1 MGRRQI
7 PQHRLRQS
15 CLHHRKADIGFSNEA
30 LPHQAAILILI
41 DDVAANV
48 LAVDQFAK
56 IAASCDATAPY
67 LPVFQSGLIALA
79 SIDRR
84 YPDSLIPDADGVAI
98 DHAGTAG
105 IIRGLRRTVN
115 DDKGGEKRRQ
125 SVTNLDTAK
134 GAGLISTIDRD
145 MDIKVV
151 PFESD
156 NEKAPTHRVY
166 AKSPRG
172 HDIEVGGI
180 WKKENQDGKPYYTL
194 SIRKLRYNANLGRFP
209 GQDDASLQAI
219 IEWEPRD

>member
-1 MGRRQI
+1 MNI
-7 PQHRLRQS
+7 TNYL
-15 CLHHRKADIGFSNEA
+15 
-30 LPHQAAILILI
+30 
-41 DDVAANV
+41 
-48 LAVDQFAK
+48 QF
-56 IAASCDATAPY
+56 
-67 LPVFQSGLIALA
+67 
-79 SIDRR
+79 
-84 YPDSLIPDADGVAI
+84 DG
-98 DHAGTAG
+98 D
-105 IIRGLRRTVN
+105 
-115 DDKGGEKRRQ
+115 
-125 SVTNLDTAK
+125 NLDTAK

-156 NEKAPTHRVY
+156 NDKAPTHRVY

>member
-1 MGRRQI
+1 MNI
-7 PQHRLRQS
+7 TNY
-15 CLHHRKADIGFSNEA
+15 I
-30 LPHQAAILILI
+30 
-41 DDVAANV
+41 
-48 LAVDQFAK
+48 QF
-56 IAASCDATAPY
+56 
-67 LPVFQSGLIALA
+67 
-79 SIDRR
+79 
-84 YPDSLIPDADGVAI
+84 DG
-98 DHAGTAG
+98 D
-105 IIRGLRRTVN
+105 
-115 DDKGGEKRRQ
+115 
-125 SVTNLDTAK
+125 NLDTAK

-156 NEKAPTHRVY
+156 HEKAPTHRVY

>member
-1 MGRRQI
+1 MSI
-7 PQHRLRQS
+7 TNY
-15 CLHHRKADIGFSNEA
+15 I
-30 LPHQAAILILI
+30 
-41 DDVAANV
+41 
-48 LAVDQFAK
+48 QF
-56 IAASCDATAPY
+56 
-67 LPVFQSGLIALA
+67 
-79 SIDRR
+79 
-84 YPDSLIPDADGVAI
+84 DG
-98 DHAGTAG
+98 D
-105 IIRGLRRTVN
+105 
-115 DDKGGEKRRQ
+115 
-125 SVTNLDTAK
+125 NLDTAK

-180 WKKENQDGKPYYTL
+180 WKKDNQDGKPYYTL

>member
-1 MGRRQI
+1 MNI
-7 PQHRLRQS
+7 TNY
-15 CLHHRKADIGFSNEA
+15 I
-30 LPHQAAILILI
+30 
-41 DDVAANV
+41 
-48 LAVDQFAK
+48 QF
-56 IAASCDATAPY
+56 
-67 LPVFQSGLIALA
+67 
-79 SIDRR
+79 
-84 YPDSLIPDADGVAI
+84 DSD
-98 DHAGTAG
+98 
-105 IIRGLRRTVN
+105 
-115 DDKGGEKRRQ
+115 
-125 SVTNLDTAK
+125 NLDAAK

-156 NEKAPTHRVY
+156 NERAPTHRVY

-194 SIRKLRYNANLGRFP
+194 SIRKLRYNANLGRLP

>member
-1 MGRRQI
+1 MNI
-7 PQHRLRQS
+7 TNY
-15 CLHHRKADIGFSNEA
+15 I
-30 LPHQAAILILI
+30 
-41 DDVAANV
+41 
-48 LAVDQFAK
+48 QF
-56 IAASCDATAPY
+56 
-67 LPVFQSGLIALA
+67 
-79 SIDRR
+79 
-84 YPDSLIPDADGVAI
+84 DG
-98 DHAGTAG
+98 D
-105 IIRGLRRTVN
+105 
-115 DDKGGEKRRQ
+115 
-125 SVTNLDTAK
+125 NLDTAK

-151 PFESD
+151 PFTSD

-180 WKKENQDGKPYYTL
+180 WKKDNQDGKPYYTL

>member
-1 MGRRQI
+1 MNI
-7 PQHRLRQS
+7 TNY
-15 CLHHRKADIGFSNEA
+15 I
-30 LPHQAAILILI
+30 
-41 DDVAANV
+41 
-48 LAVDQFAK
+48 QF
-56 IAASCDATAPY
+56 
-67 LPVFQSGLIALA
+67 
-79 SIDRR
+79 
-84 YPDSLIPDADGVAI
+84 DG
-98 DHAGTAG
+98 D
-105 IIRGLRRTVN
+105 
-115 DDKGGEKRRQ
+115 
-125 SVTNLDTAK
+125 NLDTAK

-166 AKSPRG
+166 ARSPRG

>member
-1 MGRRQI
+1 MNI
-7 PQHRLRQS
+7 TNY
-15 CLHHRKADIGFSNEA
+15 I
-30 LPHQAAILILI
+30 
-41 DDVAANV
+41 
-48 LAVDQFAK
+48 QF
-56 IAASCDATAPY
+56 
-67 LPVFQSGLIALA
+67 
-79 SIDRR
+79 
-84 YPDSLIPDADGVAI
+84 DG
-98 DHAGTAG
+98 D
-105 IIRGLRRTVN
+105 
-115 DDKGGEKRRQ
+115 
-125 SVTNLDTAK
+125 NLETAK

-166 AKSPRG
+166 ARSPRG

>member
-1 MGRRQI
+1 MNI
-7 PQHRLRQS
+7 TNY
-15 CLHHRKADIGFSNEA
+15 I
-30 LPHQAAILILI
+30 
-41 DDVAANV
+41 
-48 LAVDQFAK
+48 QF
-56 IAASCDATAPY
+56 
-67 LPVFQSGLIALA
+67 
-79 SIDRR
+79 
-84 YPDSLIPDADGVAI
+84 DG
-98 DHAGTAG
+98 D
-105 IIRGLRRTVN
+105 
-115 DDKGGEKRRQ
+115 
-125 SVTNLDTAK
+125 NLDTAK

-166 AKSPRG
+166 ARSPRG

-209 GQDDASLQAI
+209 GQDDVSLQAI

>member
-1 MGRRQI
+1 MNI
-7 PQHRLRQS
+7 TNY
-15 CLHHRKADIGFSNEA
+15 I
-30 LPHQAAILILI
+30 
-41 DDVAANV
+41 
-48 LAVDQFAK
+48 QF
-56 IAASCDATAPY
+56 
-67 LPVFQSGLIALA
+67 
-79 SIDRR
+79 
-84 YPDSLIPDADGVAI
+84 DG
-98 DHAGTAG
+98 D
-105 IIRGLRRTVN
+105 
-115 DDKGGEKRRQ
+115 
-125 SVTNLDTAK
+125 NLDTAK

>member
-1 MGRRQI
+1 MNI
-7 PQHRLRQS
+7 TNY
-15 CLHHRKADIGFSNEA
+15 I
-30 LPHQAAILILI
+30 
-41 DDVAANV
+41 
-48 LAVDQFAK
+48 QF
-56 IAASCDATAPY
+56 
-67 LPVFQSGLIALA
+67 
-79 SIDRR
+79 
-84 YPDSLIPDADGVAI
+84 DG
-98 DHAGTAG
+98 D
-105 IIRGLRRTVN
+105 
-115 DDKGGEKRRQ
+115 
-125 SVTNLDTAK
+125 NLDTAM

-145 MDIKVV
+145 MDIKAV

-219 IEWEPRD
+219 IEWDPRD

>member
-1 MGRRQI
+1 MNI
-7 PQHRLRQS
+7 TNY
-15 CLHHRKADIGFSNEA
+15 I
-30 LPHQAAILILI
+30 
-41 DDVAANV
+41 
-48 LAVDQFAK
+48 QF
-56 IAASCDATAPY
+56 
-67 LPVFQSGLIALA
+67 
-79 SIDRR
+79 
-84 YPDSLIPDADGVAI
+84 DG
-98 DHAGTAG
+98 D
-105 IIRGLRRTVN
+105 
-115 DDKGGEKRRQ
+115 
-125 SVTNLDTAK
+125 NLDTAK

-172 HDIEVGGI
+172 HDSEVGGI

>member
-1 MGRRQI
+1 MNI
-7 PQHRLRQS
+7 TNY
-15 CLHHRKADIGFSNEA
+15 I
-30 LPHQAAILILI
+30 
-41 DDVAANV
+41 
-48 LAVDQFAK
+48 QF
-56 IAASCDATAPY
+56 
-67 LPVFQSGLIALA
+67 
-79 SIDRR
+79 
-84 YPDSLIPDADGVAI
+84 DG
-98 DHAGTAG
+98 D
-105 IIRGLRRTVN
+105 
-115 DDKGGEKRRQ
+115 
-125 SVTNLDTAK
+125 NLDAARGT
-134 GAGLISTIDRD
+134 GLISTIDRD

-180 WKKENQDGKPYYTL
+180 WKKDNQDGKPYYTL

>member
-1 MGRRQI
+1 MNI
-7 PQHRLRQS
+7 TNY
-15 CLHHRKADIGFSNEA
+15 I
-30 LPHQAAILILI
+30 
-41 DDVAANV
+41 
-48 LAVDQFAK
+48 QF
-56 IAASCDATAPY
+56 
-67 LPVFQSGLIALA
+67 
-79 SIDRR
+79 
-84 YPDSLIPDADGVAI
+84 DG
-98 DHAGTAG
+98 D
-105 IIRGLRRTVN
+105 
-115 DDKGGEKRRQ
+115 
-125 SVTNLDTAK
+125 NLETAK

>member
-1 MGRRQI
+1 MNI
-7 PQHRLRQS
+7 TNY
-15 CLHHRKADIGFSNEA
+15 I
-30 LPHQAAILILI
+30 
-41 DDVAANV
+41 
-48 LAVDQFAK
+48 QF
-56 IAASCDATAPY
+56 
-67 LPVFQSGLIALA
+67 
-79 SIDRR
+79 
-84 YPDSLIPDADGVAI
+84 DG
-98 DHAGTAG
+98 D
-105 IIRGLRRTVN
+105 
-115 DDKGGEKRRQ
+115 
-125 SVTNLDTAK
+125 NLDTAK

-209 GQDDASLQAI
+209 CQDDASLQAI

>member
-1 MGRRQI
+1 MNI
-7 PQHRLRQS
+7 TNY
-15 CLHHRKADIGFSNEA
+15 I
-30 LPHQAAILILI
+30 
-41 DDVAANV
+41 
-48 LAVDQFAK
+48 QF
-56 IAASCDATAPY
+56 
-67 LPVFQSGLIALA
+67 
-79 SIDRR
+79 
-84 YPDSLIPDADGVAI
+84 DG
-98 DHAGTAG
+98 D
-105 IIRGLRRTVN
+105 
-115 DDKGGEKRRQ
+115 
-125 SVTNLDTAK
+125 NLDTAK

-145 MDIKVV
+145 MDIKVM

>member
-1 MGRRQI
+1 MNI
-7 PQHRLRQS
+7 TNY
-15 CLHHRKADIGFSNEA
+15 I
-30 LPHQAAILILI
+30 
-41 DDVAANV
+41 
-48 LAVDQFAK
+48 QF
-56 IAASCDATAPY
+56 
-67 LPVFQSGLIALA
+67 
-79 SIDRR
+79 
-84 YPDSLIPDADGVAI
+84 DG
-98 DHAGTAG
+98 D
-105 IIRGLRRTVN
+105 
-115 DDKGGEKRRQ
+115 
-125 SVTNLDTAK
+125 NLDTAK

-151 PFESD
+151 PFASE

>member
-1 MGRRQI
+1 MNI
-7 PQHRLRQS
+7 TNY
-15 CLHHRKADIGFSNEA
+15 I
-30 LPHQAAILILI
+30 
-41 DDVAANV
+41 
-48 LAVDQFAK
+48 QF
-56 IAASCDATAPY
+56 
-67 LPVFQSGLIALA
+67 
-79 SIDRR
+79 
-84 YPDSLIPDADGVAI
+84 DG
-98 DHAGTAG
+98 D
-105 IIRGLRRTVN
+105 
-115 DDKGGEKRRQ
+115 
-125 SVTNLDTAK
+125 NLDTAK

-145 MDIKVV
+145 MDIKVM

-156 NEKAPTHRVY
+156 NERAPTHRVY

>member
-1 MGRRQI
+1 MNI
-7 PQHRLRQS
+7 TNY
-15 CLHHRKADIGFSNEA
+15 I
-30 LPHQAAILILI
+30 
-41 DDVAANV
+41 
-48 LAVDQFAK
+48 QF
-56 IAASCDATAPY
+56 
-67 LPVFQSGLIALA
+67 
-79 SIDRR
+79 
-84 YPDSLIPDADGVAI
+84 DG
-98 DHAGTAG
+98 D
-105 IIRGLRRTVN
+105 
-115 DDKGGEKRRQ
+115 
-125 SVTNLDTAK
+125 NLDTAK

-180 WKKENQDGKPYYTL
+180 WKKDNQDGKPYYTL

>member
-1 MGRRQI
+1 MNI
-7 PQHRLRQS
+7 TNY
-15 CLHHRKADIGFSNEA
+15 I
-30 LPHQAAILILI
+30 
-41 DDVAANV
+41 
-48 LAVDQFAK
+48 QF
-56 IAASCDATAPY
+56 
-67 LPVFQSGLIALA
+67 
-79 SIDRR
+79 
-84 YPDSLIPDADGVAI
+84 DG
-98 DHAGTAG
+98 G
-105 IIRGLRRTVN
+105 
-115 DDKGGEKRRQ
+115 
-125 SVTNLDTAK
+125 NLDTAK

-166 AKSPRG
+166 ARSPRG